1 MDPYQK
7 LNLKQWA
14 VEDRPR
20 EKMLANGARAL
31 SDAELVAILIGSG
44 NAGETA
50 VELSRRILHAVENNL
65 NDLGRKN
72 SDFLTRFKGIGEA
85 KALNIM
91 AAMELGRR
99 RKEQDTPDKAK
110 ITGSNDAADLFMPL
124 LGDLDHEEFWIL
136 LLNRHN
142 KIIDRFMASKGGITG
157 TVIDV
162 RSIMKVALDKLAT
175 SMILCHNHPSGNL
188 SPSDADQQ
196 ITQKLKEAGKMVDI
210 QVLDH
215 LIITQK
221 KYFSFADEGM
231 I

>member
-1 MDPYQK
+1 MEQYQK

-221 KYFSFADEGM
+221 KYLSFADEGM